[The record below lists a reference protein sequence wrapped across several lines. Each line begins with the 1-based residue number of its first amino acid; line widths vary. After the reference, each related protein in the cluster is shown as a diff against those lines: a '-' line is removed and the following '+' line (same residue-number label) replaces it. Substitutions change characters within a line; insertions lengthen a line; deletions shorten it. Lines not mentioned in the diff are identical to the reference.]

1 MCDERERL
9 IGYVYDECDAG
20 ERRLVEAHLEA
31 CETCRE
37 EIGGLRGVRTDLLA
51 WDVPDHG
58 SVWTPFVKARPTPS
72 WRELPAWGL
81 AAAASLMLLA
91 GAAGGA
97 VTMAFV
103 QRAPAAAETN
113 ARLTGP
119 VAVPVTVSQQDL
131 TALEQRVMSKLRG
144 EIEQRVSLV
153 SAHAQALRAS
163 DTGTNDVMLRRVS
176 DLLGSSEAKQLER
189 VRLLHNDVWSNK
201 TFSDQQFDLLNKRV
215 DALAAA
221 SPAAGR

>member
-20 ERRLVEAHLEA
+20 ERRLVEAHLET

-58 SVWTPFVKARPTPS
+58 SVWTPFVKARPTPW
-72 WRELPAWGL
+72 WREVPGWGL
-81 AAAASLMLLA
+81 AAAASLTLLA

-97 VTMAFV
+97 ATQAFI
-103 QRAPAAAETN
+103 QRAPAGQTSV
-113 ARLTGP
+113 RLTG
-119 VAVPVTVSQQDL
+119 VAALPVTVSQQDL
-131 TALEQRVMSKLRG
+131 TAMEQRVMGRMRG

-153 SAHAQALRAS
+153 SAHAQGLRAAS
-163 DTGTNDVMLRRVS
+163 AESTNDILMRRVS
-176 DLLGSSEAKQLER
+176 DLLDSIEARQVER
-189 VRLLHNDVWSNK
+189 VRLVHNDVASNK
-201 TFSDQQFDLLNKRV
+201 TLSDQQFEALNRRI

>member
-20 ERRLVEAHLEA
+20 ERRLIEAHLEA

-58 SVWTPFVKARPTPS
+58 SVWTPFVKARPTRW
-72 WRELPAWGL
+72 WREVPGWGL

-97 VTMAFV
+97 ATTAFLQHDQSGQAV
-103 QRAPAAAETN
+103 
-113 ARLTGP
+113 ARTGSSA
-119 VAVPVTVSQQDL
+119 VAVPVNVSQPDL
-131 TALEQRVMSKLRG
+131 SALEQRIMSATRSELDR
-144 EIEQRVSLV
+144 RVSLV
-153 SAHAQALRAS
+153 SAHGAAGAS
-163 DTGTNDVMLRRVS
+163 DAALMRQVAALIRQSEDRQFAHVMSVS
-176 DLLGSSEAKQLER
+176 NNLVTIKQNIDADLASIHL
-189 VRLLHNDVWSNK
+189 
-201 TFSDQQFDLLNKRV
+201 
-215 DALAAA
+215 ALQNGA
-221 SPAAGR
+221 R

>member
-20 ERRLVEAHLEA
+20 ERRIIEAHLES

-58 SVWTPFVKARPTPS
+58 SVWTPFVKARPTPW
-72 WRELPAWGL
+72 WREVPAWGL

-97 VTMAFV
+97 ATRAFMAPPAAA
-103 QRAPAAAETN
+103 APAAPAATGSTDLASLESRIN
-113 ARLTGP
+113 DNLRSQLSALDAR
-119 VAVPVTVSQQDL
+119 V
-131 TALEQRVMSKLRG
+131 R
-144 EIEQRVSLV
+144 LV
-153 SAHAQALRAS
+153 SAHQTPAP
-163 DTGTNDVMLRRVS
+163 
-176 DLLGSSEAKQLER
+176 
-189 VRLLHNDVWSNK
+189 
-201 TFSDQQFDLLNKRV
+201 
-215 DALAAA
+215 AA
-221 SPAAGR
+221 SRI

>member
-20 ERRLVEAHLEA
+20 ERRLIEAHLEA

-58 SVWTPFVKARPTPS
+58 SVWTPFVKARPRPS
-72 WRELPAWGL
+72 WREVPVWGL

-97 VTMAFV
+97 ATLAFTRH
-103 QRAPAAAETN
+103 QPAGEIS
-113 ARLTGP
+113 ARSTTGE
-119 VAVPVTVSQQDL
+119 ALPVTVSQQDL
-131 TALEQRVMSKLRG
+131 TAMEQRVMSRLRG

-153 SAHAQALRAS
+153 SAHAQESRMAGAGS
-163 DTGTNDVMLRRVS
+163 TNDVLMRRVNEI
-176 DLLGSSEAKQLER
+176 LGVSEEKQLEL
-189 VRLLHNDVWSNK
+189 VRRLHNDFWSNK
-201 TFSDQQFDLLNKRV
+201 QLSDQQFDSLNRRV

-221 SPAAGR
+221 SPAGR

>member
-20 ERRLVEAHLEA
+20 ERRLVEKHLEA

-58 SVWTPFVKARPTPS
+58 SVWTPFVKARPTPW
-72 WRELPAWGL
+72 WREVPAWGL

-97 VTMAFV
+97 ATTAFL
-103 QRAPAAAETN
+103 QHAPAAAETS
-113 ARLTGP
+113 ARLTGV
-119 VAVPVTVSQQDL
+119 VAVPATVSPQDL
-131 TALEQRVMSKLRG
+131 TAMEQRLMSKVRG
-144 EIEQRVSLV
+144 EIEQRVSVV
-153 SAHAQALRAS
+153 SAHAQVLRAA
-163 DTGTNDVMLRRVS
+163 DTGTNDVMIRRMN
-176 DLLGSSEAKQLER
+176 DLLGSSEARQLER

-201 TFSDQQFDLLNKRV
+201 TFSDQQFDLLNKRI

-221 SPAAGR
+221 SPTAGR

>member
-20 ERRLVEAHLEA
+20 ERRLIEAHLEA

-58 SVWTPFVKARPTPS
+58 SVWTPFVKARPTPW
-72 WRELPAWGL
+72 WREVPAWGL

-97 VTMAFV
+97 ATTAFLQHEQTGQTV
-103 QRAPAAAETN
+103 
-113 ARLTGP
+113 ARTGSSA
-119 VAVPVTVSQQDL
+119 VAVPVNVSQQDL
-131 TALEQRVMSKLRG
+131 SALEQRVMSATRSELDR
-144 EIEQRVSLV
+144 RVSLV
-153 SAHAQALRAS
+153 SAHGPADAS
-163 DTGTNDVMLRRVS
+163 DTALMRRVAALIRLS
-176 DLLGSSEAKQLER
+176 EDRQFAHVMNVSNNLVTIKQNIDADLAGIHLALQSGAK
-189 VRLLHNDVWSNK
+189 
-201 TFSDQQFDLLNKRV
+201 
-215 DALAAA
+215 
-221 SPAAGR
+221 

>member
-20 ERRLVEAHLEA
+20 ERRIIEAHLES

-58 SVWTPFVKARPTPS
+58 SVWTPFVKARPRPS
-72 WRELPAWGL
+72 WREIPVWGL

-97 VTMAFV
+97 ATRAFMAP
-103 QRAPAAAETN
+103 APAAAVVPPATGVPDLASLERRIN
-113 ARLTGP
+113 DNLRSEISALDAR
-119 VAVPVTVSQQDL
+119 V
-131 TALEQRVMSKLRG
+131 R
-144 EIEQRVSLV
+144 LV
-153 SAHAQALRAS
+153 SAHQTPAPAIDEAGL
-163 DTGTNDVMLRRVS
+163 LRRVG
-176 DLLGSSEAKQLER
+176 DLVDQSEQR
-189 VRLLHNDVWSNK
+189 
-201 TFSDQQFDLLNKRV
+201 QV
-215 DALAAA
+215 DAVKAVNRDLYHVTNVTSAQIADLQVQLNQLKNQLSLSA
-221 SPAAGR
+221 PGGSK

>member
-97 VTMAFV
+97 VTMAFTAPV
-103 QRAPAAAETN
+103 PAQVSAPAAAGTADLAVIERRIN
-113 ARLTGP
+113 DNLRSEISALDAR
-119 VAVPVTVSQQDL
+119 V
-131 TALEQRVMSKLRG
+131 R
-144 EIEQRVSLV
+144 LV
-153 SAHAQALRAS
+153 SAHQTPAPAVDEARLVQQIADLVGQSEQRQFDAVKVVNK
-163 DTGTNDVMLRRVS
+163 DLIHGTNVTAAQIA
-176 DLLGSSEAKQLER
+176 DLQNQLNTLKSLISAGGSQ
-189 VRLLHNDVWSNK
+189 
-201 TFSDQQFDLLNKRV
+201 
-215 DALAAA
+215 
-221 SPAAGR
+221 